1 MSHGY
6 SMKHIGIT
14 IVISLAVVVLISP
27 LLRPKG
33 DGPAPVAAGKA
44 AVTPELRAAV
54 REYRDKMA
62 ALYRSAELKYEAGA
76 LPLSDVWEAELR
88 SQLAALDD
96 FALDAP
102 AGRDGAVTRAV
113 VTAYFRDEIYR
124 VWKDNLAALD
134 ENEQFRITEECCFA
148 RIELARRLPEAADNA
163 AFTSARAAWEKK
175 RSVENL
181 KKMFDAEIEK

>member
-54 REYRDKMA
+54 RE
-62 ALYRSAELKYEAGA
+62 
-76 LPLSDVWEAELR
+76 
-88 SQLAALDD
+88 
-96 FALDAP
+96 
-102 AGRDGAVTRAV
+102 
-113 VTAYFRDEIYR
+113 
-124 VWKDNLAALD
+124 
-134 ENEQFRITEECCFA
+134 
-148 RIELARRLPEAADNA
+148 
-163 AFTSARAAWEKK
+163 
-175 RSVENL
+175 
-181 KKMFDAEIEK
+181 

>member
-102 AGRDGAVTRAV
+102 GRKGR
-113 VTAYFRDEIYR
+113 RR
-124 VWKDNLAALD
+124 HPRGRHRLLPGRNL
-134 ENEQFRITEECCFA
+134 
-148 RIELARRLPEAADNA
+148 PG
-163 AFTSARAAWEKK
+163 
-175 RSVENL
+175 VEG
-181 KKMFDAEIEK
+181 

>member
-54 REYRDKMA
+54 REYRDKMT
-62 ALYRSAELKYEAGA
+62 ALYRSAELKYEA
-76 LPLSDVWEAELR
+76 
-88 SQLAALDD
+88 
-96 FALDAP
+96 
-102 AGRDGAVTRAV
+102 
-113 VTAYFRDEIYR
+113 
-124 VWKDNLAALD
+124 
-134 ENEQFRITEECCFA
+134 
-148 RIELARRLPEAADNA
+148 
-163 AFTSARAAWEKK
+163 
-175 RSVENL
+175 
-181 KKMFDAEIEK
+181 

>member
-54 REYRDKMA
+54 REYRDKMT

-88 SQLAALDD
+88 SQFAELDD
-96 FALDAP
+96 IELDAP

-134 ENEQFRITEECCFA
+134 EDEQFRITEECCFA

-163 AFTSARAAWEKK
+163 AFASARAAWEKEH
-175 RSVENL
+175 SVENL

>member
-102 AGRDGAVTRAV
+102 AGRD
-113 VTAYFRDEIYR
+113 EIYR

-163 AFTSARAAWEKK
+163 AFASARAAWEKK

>member
-33 DGPAPVAAGKA
+33 DGPAPVAAGEA

-134 ENEQFRITEECCFA
+134 ENEQFRI
-148 RIELARRLPEAADNA
+148 ELARRLPEAADNA
-163 AFTSARAAWEKK
+163 AFASARAAWEKK